1 MEQLSIITSLT
12 HSNENSIL
20 QSCSRYQQ
28 GQLPVQAAVLFLSC
42 VAEYPTHTLC
52 CTGSMKDKLL
62 EAEGTDSLVPA
73 EVWLL
78 GVMPLLDM
86 EIGDWCLDL

>member
-1 MEQLSIITSLT
+1 
-12 HSNENSIL
+12 
-20 QSCSRYQQ
+20 
-28 GQLPVQAAVLFLSC
+28 
-42 VAEYPTHTLC
+42 
-52 CTGSMKDKLL
+52 MKDKLL